1 MSGNACKEN
10 EPTEKKEKKKQ
21 KGKKEEKWKV
31 NGQHSRQ
38 NDDVDDDDLVFR
50 TVY

>member
-1 MSGNACKEN
+1 MHVRKTNRQKR
-10 EPTEKKEKKKQ
+10 KKNTREQ